1 MITVFGAQT
10 KRVTLVTPVLTILLV
25 LVLVWLTKKTKT
37 CPCEGLCSGL
47 QPP

>member
-25 LVLVWLTKKTKT
+25 AGARVADQ
-37 CPCEGLCSGL
+37 EDENRYGHARSL
-47 QPP
+47 QGF